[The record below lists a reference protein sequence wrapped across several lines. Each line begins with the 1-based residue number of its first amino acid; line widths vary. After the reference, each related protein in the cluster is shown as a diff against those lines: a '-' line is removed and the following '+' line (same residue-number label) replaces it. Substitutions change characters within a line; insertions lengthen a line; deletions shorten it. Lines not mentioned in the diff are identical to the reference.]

1 MKKGRYRGL
10 FFSINGKK
18 IEFHPHDLINDKRER
33 SSHKCL
39 SIDMYYLHH
48 ACVSRHEERE
58 ESRVFPPSMDDP
70 HANGLKLMHSH
81 KMYRTPAEGAFY
93 HPCLQH

>member
-70 HANGLKLMHSH
+70 HANGLKCTLI
-81 KMYRTPAEGAFY
+81 
-93 HPCLQH
+93 